1 MRRLTLRFVV
11 AMLVLLT
18 LSRLG
23 LSIWLWERVEAAGG
37 LVPVMLG
44 GLRIDICMIGM
55 LAVLPAVLSPW
66 LGHRHWPSWITAW
79 WFRLCAML
87 FVLLEVSSPQFL
99 IEYDTRPNRLYFEY
113 LVNPREVAGMLWTG
127 YKGVLIS
134 AFVALLVAAWVVW
147 RLFRPGMR
155 DQPMRW
161 MWRPVLSVVLLAV
174 GFMSIRGTLQH
185 RPLNPA
191 MVAFSS
197 DAMINTLPLNGLYSV
212 TNAAYRLQDE
222 RSSAALYPKMAE
234 DRMQMLVRTA
244 AGLDGP
250 ALDPAIPSLH
260 NQQASARRERPLNL
274 VIIVQE
280 SLGAQYMKS
289 LGGRDLLPRL
299 EKLAEQG
306 WMFDRAYA
314 TGTRSA
320 RGLEAISAGFL
331 PTAAEAVLKLPR
343 AQTGFFT
350 LADLLGRHGYTSR
363 FMYGGEAHFDNMRSF
378 FLGNGFDEV
387 IDRKA
392 FTSPVFVGSWGA
404 SDEDM
409 FNELDKALRQPSNT
423 PTFTMAFSVSNHS
436 PWEYPAG
443 RIQPDGDPATV
454 ENTVRYVDWA
464 MGEFF
469 DKAQKAD
476 YWKNTVF
483 LVIADHDSRVHG
495 ASLIPLTHFH
505 IPALI
510 LGADVK
516 PRRDARIVSQI
527 DMAPTLLSIM
537 GVDNVNPMLGA
548 DLTQRDPNR
557 AIMQYGDNFGYL
569 KGDTLTVYEPQKPPH
584 QLAYSKGPNGDDV
597 FTPVTVDPALAEL
610 ALAHALWPSWA
621 YLNEAYR
628 LPAKNSGASR

>member
-1 MRRLTLRFVV
+1 MRRLTLKFVIS
-11 AMLVLLT
+11 MLVMLT
-18 LSRLG
+18 LSRLA
-23 LSIWLWERVEAAGG
+23 LSIWLWERVEASGG
-37 LVPVMLG
+37 LWPVMFG
-44 GLRIDICMIGM
+44 GLRIDICMIAM

-66 LGHRHWPSWITAW
+66 LGHRRWPAWLTAW

-127 YKGVLIS
+127 YKGVLFS
-134 AFVALLVAAWVVW
+134 AFAVLILAAWWVA
-147 RLFRPGMR
+147 RAFRTDTR
-155 DQPMRW
+155 DEPLRW
-161 MWRPVLSVVLLAV
+161 FWRPVLSVVLLALGV
-174 GFMSIRGTLQH
+174 MSIRGTLQH

-197 DAMINTLPLNGLYSV
+197 DAMVNTLPLNGLYSV

-222 RSSAALYPKMAE
+222 KSSAALYPKMAE
-234 DRMQMLVRTA
+234 PRIQQLVREA
-244 AGLDGP
+244 AGLP
-250 ALDPAIPSLH
+250 ETLIDPAVPSLH
-260 NQQASARRERPLNL
+260 RQRATARREKPLNL

-289 LGGRDLLPRL
+289 LGGKDLLPRL
-299 EKLAEQG
+299 EALANEG

-343 AQTGFFT
+343 SQTGFFT
-350 LADLLGRHGYTSR
+350 LADLLRRHGYTSQ

-378 FLGNGFDEV
+378 FLGNGFNRV
-387 IDRKA
+387 IDRKS
-392 FTSPVFVGSWGA
+392 FDSPAFVGSWGA

-409 FNELDKALRQPSNT
+409 FNELDKVLRQQGDT

-436 PWEYPAG
+436 PWEYPVG
-443 RIQPDGDPATV
+443 RITPAGDPATV

-469 DKAQKAD
+469 AKARQAH
-476 YWKNTVF
+476 YWKDTVF

-495 ASLIPLTHFH
+495 ASLIPVTHFH

-510 LGADVK
+510 LGADVQ
-516 PRRDARIVSQI
+516 PRRDPRVVSQI

-537 GVDNVNPMLGA
+537 GVDNENPMLGA
-548 DLTQRDPNR
+548 DLTQRNPDR
-557 AIMQYGDNFGYL
+557 AIMQYGDTFGYL
-569 KGDTLTVYEPQKPPH
+569 KGNSLVVYEPEKPAR
-584 QLAYSKGPNGDDV
+584 QFTYSKAVNGEDV
-597 FTPVTVDPALAEL
+597 FTSVSVDPALAET

-628 LPAKNSGASR
+628 LPKADATN

>member
-1 MRRLTLRFVV
+1 MRRLTLRFVISML
-11 AMLVLLT
+11 AMLT
-18 LSRLG
+18 LSRLA
-23 LSIWLWERVEAAGG
+23 LSIWLWDRVQASGG

-44 GLRIDICMIGM
+44 GLRIDICMIAM

-113 LVNPREVAGMLWTG
+113 LVNPREVASMLWTG
-127 YKGVLIS
+127 YKGVLFS
-134 AFVALLVAAWVVW
+134 AFAALLVAAWLVA
-147 RLFRPGMR
+147 RAFRPGVR
-155 DQPMRW
+155 DEPMRW
-161 MWRPVLSVVLLAV
+161 LWRPVLSVVLLAV
-174 GFMSIRGTLQH
+174 GIMAIRGTLQH

-222 RSSAALYPKMAE
+222 RSSAALYPTLPQA
-234 DRMQMLVRTA
+234 RMQQVVRETA
-244 AGLDGP
+244 GMP
-250 ALDPAIPSLH
+250 ATMIDPAIPSLH
-260 NQQASARRERPLNL
+260 RQQATARRDKPLNL

-289 LGGRDLLPRL
+289 LGGEDLVPRL
-299 EKLAEQG
+299 EQLAQQG

-343 AQTGFFT
+343 SQTGFFT
-350 LADLLGRHGYTSR
+350 LAELLGRHGYTSQ

-378 FLGNGFDEV
+378 FLGNGFNNV

-409 FNELDKALRQPSNT
+409 FNELDKTLRKPSDT

-443 RIQPDGDPATV
+443 RIQPDGNPATV

-469 DKAQKAD
+469 DKAKQAP
-476 YWKNTVF
+476 YWKDTVF

-495 ASLIPLTHFH
+495 ASLIPVTHFH

-510 LGADVK
+510 IGADVA
-516 PRRDARIVSQI
+516 PRRDPRIVSQI

-537 GVDNVNPMLGA
+537 GVDNENPMLGA

-557 AIMQYGDNFGYL
+557 AIMQYGDTFGYL
-569 KGDTLTVYEPQKPPH
+569 SGENLLVYEPHKSPR
-584 QLAYSKGPNGDDV
+584 QLAYSKAADGSDV
-597 FTPVTVDPALAEL
+597 FTSVTVDPALAEK

-628 LPAKNSGASR
+628 LPAAAK